1 MVGIG
6 RQDKYIFII
15 PGHPRLV
22 HKGFEMS
29 KSERLEE
36 PTVENKSGPKAL
48 DPTIVGGRPF
58 ARSQLLKGIPRGIE
72 VLIKKASV
80 DPEFRTVL
88 IEKRAEAAAEIEL
101 ELSAAETLM
110 LNAIPAA
117 QLEKTID
124 GARVPDEHRRVFLGR
139 VASAML
145 ALIWL
150 GLPGRSSESAEP
162 QRMQIKVTLPD
173 DEKYLRVTGTR
184 PDDPRIPGARTIDI
198 IRSAYDL
205 LRINPVE
212 KGPNRVDVVVD
223 YECPFDNGEI
233 TISFHK
239 DAVLDVSKIEYRPQV
254 IPVSKGKG
262 QITFHATG
270 TTGDT
275 RWLYALL
282 LNSSRQH
289 ARAWQW
295 HASSVNYEPGEYLVE
310 EVLILRLIEY
320 QKTWSA

>member
-1 MVGIG
+1 MADSSS
-6 RQDKYIFII
+6 RDDK
-15 PGHPRLV
+15 PSDKGVSAKPLV
-22 HKGFEMS
+22 E
-29 KSERLEE
+29 
-36 PTVENKSGPKAL
+36 
-48 DPTIVGGRPF
+48 PTIVGGRPV

-80 DPEFRTVL
+80 DPEFRSVL
-88 IEKRAEAAAEIEL
+88 LEKRANAASEIEL
-101 ELSAAETLM
+101 ELSATEAAL
-110 LNAIPAA
+110 LNAIPEA
-117 QLEKTID
+117 QIRKIIENTS
-124 GARVPDEHRRVFLGR
+124 VPDQHRRVFLGK
-139 VASAML
+139 VAAAML
-145 ALIWL
+145 ALIGL
-150 GLPGRSSESAEP
+150 GLPGCSSETTEP

-173 DEKYLRVTGTR
+173 DERYLRVTGTR

-262 QITFHATG
+262 EVTFRATG
-270 TTGDT
+270 TSEDT

-295 HASSVNYEPGEYLVE
+295 HASSVNYQPGEYLVE
-310 EVLILRLIEY
+310 DCLILRLIEF
-320 QKTWSA
+320 QKAWSA